1 ARHRVSNSYCVA
13 FAMTVLSFMSIVD
26 SHRPAVGRAPAA
38 AAGKD
43 GFTAHLTGSK
53 KCFHP
58 PGLPGN
64 TPKTID
70 AAGNILPIAAF
81 MIARRGR
88 FCNHLTKALYL
99 PNFICYI
106 DGRHSPSKEAYHGHR
121 KSGFI
126 PFPLHRVGTAPS
138 RRTFR
143 RSLPPLPADPAG
155 ELCRTGYVP
164 VLLQLPDGRT
174 KHLREQGIPFHL
186 YP

>member
-1 ARHRVSNSYCVA
+1 VSNSYCVA

-26 SHRPAVGRAPAA
+26 SHRPAAGRAPAA

-43 GFTAHLTGSK
+43 GFTANLTGSQK
-53 KCFHP
+53 RFHP

-70 AAGNILPIAAF
+70 PAGNILPTAAF

-88 FCNHLTKALYL
+88 CCNHLTEALYL
-99 PNFICYI
+99 PNFICYM

-121 KSGFI
+121 QSGYI
-126 PFPLHRVGTAPS
+126 PFPLLRVGTAPS
-138 RRTFR
+138 RRTSR
-143 RSLPPLPADPAG
+143 RSLPSLPADPAG

-164 VLLQLPDGRT
+164 VLL
-174 KHLREQGIPFHL
+174 
-186 YP
+186 